1 MAKFKSAGGKKT
13 SQKVKSARAAFPCLL
28 IVVLGIVILS
38 LLFYFSLKSNTQ

>member
-1 MAKFKSAGGKKT
+1 MAKFKSASGKKT

-38 LLFYFSLKSNTQ
+38 LLFYFSLRSNTP